1 LQGFYF
7 ERDTYY
13 LDIPDIEAASTL
25 SRHRESALVA
35 EQQRIVETSRTELSR
50 VEAQLTATR
59 KMLESLNDRTQ
70 AALVDRLFQTLNNSG
85 VRITFAD

>member
-1 LQGFYF
+1 M
-7 ERDTYY
+7 TTVS
-13 LDIPDIEAASTL
+13 LDSALARL
-25 SRHRESALVA
+25 RHRESALVA